1 MQPEDGRT
9 DGRRLSTASHFTE
22 MQGDASGRKAE
33 GSEYVS
39 SRRAGE
45 RWPLSRV
52 TDYRSLAVPQRFL
65 WLAEMNHPSAFF
77 CKPSITS
84 DFSPQTPVPRP
95 TVTRAYKHTLAADT
109 AANLTLE
116 EFC

>member
-84 DFSPQTPVPRP
+84 DFSPKTPVPRP